1 MDQSKIN
8 QDSVILQQL
17 DGQWQKMC
25 MLILWKTSGRQV
37 VRVTAE
43 DMAKCA
49 KEFAPGS
56 PVIFT
61 HGMSDAIEFSIV
73 DEKRAAALAEY
84 DATTNR
90 GARMSDTLIIIL
102 GIVVLVLAVFGSAV
116 AAAAMDRSNR
126 ERDEHEDGLTL

>member
-1 MDQSKIN
+1 M
-8 QDSVILQQL
+8 
-17 DGQWQKMC
+17 
-25 MLILWKTSGRQV
+25 
-37 VRVTAE
+37 
-43 DMAKCA
+43 
-49 KEFAPGS
+49 
-56 PVIFT
+56 IFT